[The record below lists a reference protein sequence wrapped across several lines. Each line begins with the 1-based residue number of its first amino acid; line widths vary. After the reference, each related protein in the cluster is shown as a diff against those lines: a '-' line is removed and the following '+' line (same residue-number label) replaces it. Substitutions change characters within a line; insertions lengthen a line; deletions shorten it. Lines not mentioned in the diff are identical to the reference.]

1 MRWRTI
7 TALVA
12 YVSIGLGAQTPAAS
26 LQEHA
31 QRAQAAL
38 AANNAQQAIAE
49 YRAILAQ
56 EPRNLD
62 AHANL
67 GVVYFFAA
75 DFPQA
80 IEELKT
86 ALQIQPNIP
95 KLAALLGMSE
105 KRLGQTHEAQSDL
118 SRAFRGLTEEK
129 LRIDTDSN

>member
-1 MRWRTI
+1 
-7 TALVA
+7 VA
-12 YVSIGLGAQTPAAS
+12 HDHSGSCLCINRARSATPAAS

-31 QRAQAAL
+31 QRAQKQAL
-38 AANNAQQAIAE
+38 AANNTQQAIAE

-86 ALQIQPNIP
+86 ALQIEPNIP
-95 KLAALLGMSE
+95 KLAALWGWMR
-105 KRLGQTHEAQSDL
+105 KTFGSD
-118 SRAFRGLTEEK
+118 A
-129 LRIDTDSN
+129 